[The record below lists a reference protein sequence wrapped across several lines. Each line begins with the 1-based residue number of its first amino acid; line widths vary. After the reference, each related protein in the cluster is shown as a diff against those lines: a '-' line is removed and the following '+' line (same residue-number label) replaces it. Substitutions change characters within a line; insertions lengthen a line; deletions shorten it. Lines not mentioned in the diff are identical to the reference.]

1 MIDFSRIPKKHIP
14 LAFLMLP
21 QIVLGEKSDL
31 NMPVG
36 VTEVSKSIF
45 DLHMLIMWIC
55 VWIGVVVYGI
65 MFWSLWK
72 YRKSKGAVPS

>member
-1 MIDFSRIPKKHIP
+1 MIDFSRIPKKFIP
-14 LAFLMLP
+14 LSFLMFP

-45 DLHMLIMWIC
+45 DLHMLIMWIR
-55 VWIGVVVYGI
+55 VWIGVVV
-65 MFWSLWK
+65 
-72 YRKSKGAVPS
+72 